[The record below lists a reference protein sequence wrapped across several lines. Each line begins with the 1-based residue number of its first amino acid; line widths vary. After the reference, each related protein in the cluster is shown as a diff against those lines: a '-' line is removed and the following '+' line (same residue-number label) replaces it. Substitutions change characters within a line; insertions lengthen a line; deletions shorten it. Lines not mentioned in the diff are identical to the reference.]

1 VLERLSIRWRL
12 ALISSLLTFL
22 ILGAFAVVIGE
33 VTVRRIRSDFN
44 NQLIA
49 ARDRLQDKVQK
60 ELRFQE
66 NPFTG
71 RITSTPLRDLD
82 DFAASENAVIRIW
95 IQGTLVAGAG
105 HNASLGPPTD
115 GLATLGDFRVANG
128 AVFTSDGTFVN
139 VQYGR
144 RLSDLEATIDQV
156 RAFLLFGVLAG
167 SALALA
173 GGLMLAR
180 RAMSPI
186 TALTRTTREIAETRD
201 PNRRVPIPAAD
212 DEVAQLARTLDE
224 MLKALES
231 SRAESATALTRQRQF
246 VADASH
252 ELRTPLTSVYANLE
266 LLAETLDGEELDAA
280 VGALRSTQR
289 MKRLVTD
296 LLLLARA
303 DAHREIPHAPTD
315 VAQVLI
321 DAAAELGPVA
331 EQHEIEIE
339 ADRSAVVLGARDDLF
354 RMVLNLLQNA
364 VEHTPPGSHV
374 HAAVREDGVDVV
386 LTVDD
391 DGPGIEPAVRERL
404 FERFV
409 RGAGDRGASTGLG
422 LAIVKAVVDAHGGT
436 VSVDNAHG
444 DLIRR
449 GTRFEVRLPRRPAGV
464 PAPGEPAAAPR
475 A

>member
-1 VLERLSIRWRL
+1 MLERLSIRWRL

-49 ARDRLQDKVQK
+49 ARDRLQDKVHQ
-60 ELRFQE
+60 ELRLSE
-66 NPFTG
+66 NTFTG
-71 RITSTPLRDLD
+71 AITVTRLRDLD
-82 DFAASENAVIRIW
+82 DFAASENASIRVW
-95 IQGTLVAGAG
+95 IQGRLIDGTEFNTA
-105 HNASLGPPTD
+105 LGPPTD
-115 GLATLGDFRVANG
+115 GLTTVGDFRVAGG
-128 AVFTSDGTFVN
+128 AVFLDAGTFVN
-139 VQYGR
+139 VQYAR
-144 RLSDLEATIDQV
+144 RLSDLEATVDQV

-167 SALALA
+167 TALALA

-201 PNRRVPIPAAD
+201 PNRSVPIPAAD

-231 SRAESATALTRQRQF
+231 SRAESATALMRQRQF

-315 VAQVLI
+315 LARVLI

-331 EQHEIEIE
+331 DRHEIEIE

-364 VEHTPPGSHV
+364 VEHTPPGTHV
-374 HAAVREDGVDVV
+374 HAAIREDGDDVV

-391 DGPGIEPAVRERL
+391 DGPGIERAVRDRL

-436 VSVDNAHG
+436 VSVDDAHG

-449 GTRFEVRLPRRPAGV
+449 GTRFEVRLPRRPSAV
-464 PAPGEPAAAPR
+464 PAPDEPAAVPR